1 WGRLMALAC
10 ILLTTTAVHAEIS
23 PGKDGAAFL
32 KIGVGARAAGMGNGF
47 SAIADDT
54 SAIFYNPA
62 GLVHISS
69 PCISTMYNQW
79 IGGLM
84 HGAITYVNP
93 CFKQSA
99 IGIGAV
105 YLGTNGIPRYEKID
119 SLTQTG
125 EYRAYDASFNCAYA
139 FHFTRGISLGI
150 NVKGIQEKIDNEEAG
165 GFAIDFGQLYH
176 TPIEG
181 LSLSTV
187 VQNVGPDM
195 RFKDAEYKLPTC
207 YKLGIAYRFPDYPL
221 LMGCDWSKPL
231 HDKWKINAGFE
242 CKILNTVALR
252 GGFDSQLFEDL
263 NGGGLNLG
271 FGFPIGPYTI
281 DYALV
286 PTKRMGNT
294 HRMSIGMQLG
304 GDDLVTT
311 NERE

>member
-1 WGRLMALAC
+1 MKNWGRLMALAC
-10 ILLTTTAVHAEIS
+10 ILLTAVVVHAEKS
-23 PGKDGAAFL
+23 PGKDEAAFL
-32 KIGVGARAAGMGNGF
+32 KIGVGARATGMGNGF

-79 IGGLM
+79 IGGLL

-105 YLGTNGIPRYEKID
+105 YLGTNGIPRYEDAKD
-119 SLTQTG
+119 STASSG
-125 EYRAYDASFNCAYA
+125 EYKAYDASFNCAYA
-139 FHFTRGISLGI
+139 FHFTRDISFGMNI
-150 NVKGIQEKIDNEEAG
+150 KGIQERIDNEEAD
-165 GFAIDFGQLYH
+165 GFAVDIGQLYH

-181 LSLSTV
+181 LFLSTV
-187 VQNVGPDM
+187 VQNIGPDM

-221 LMGCDWSKPL
+221 LIGCDWTKPL
-231 HDKWKINAGFE
+231 NNKWKINAGFE
-242 CKILNTVALR
+242 CKVMNALALR
-252 GGFDSQLFEDL
+252 AGFDSQLFEDL
-263 NGGGLNLG
+263 SGGGLNLG
-271 FGFPIGPYTI
+271 FGFPIGPYTV

-286 PTKRMGNT
+286 PTKKMGNT
-294 HRMSIGMQLG
+294 HRVSIGMQLG
-304 GDDLVTT
+304 GNDS
-311 NERE
+311 EE